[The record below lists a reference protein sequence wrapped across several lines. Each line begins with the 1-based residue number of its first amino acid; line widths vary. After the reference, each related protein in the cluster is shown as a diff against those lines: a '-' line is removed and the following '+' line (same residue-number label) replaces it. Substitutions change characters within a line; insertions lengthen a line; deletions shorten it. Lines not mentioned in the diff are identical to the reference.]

1 MNMFSLYSNKKFV
14 KLTEYIPFNQLY
26 YIFYNQ
32 KLERTNLK
40 YIQII
45 KLLKYFIRN
54 TKIMQKLIKGINL
67 NTKIQRYSKIKDFR
81 EIRLFFSHQKLKL

>member
-26 YIFYNQ
+26 YIFYKQ
-32 KLERTNLK
+32 KLEKANLK
-40 YIQII
+40 YIQVI

-54 TKIMQKLIKGINL
+54 TKIMQKLIK
-67 NTKIQRYSKIKDFR
+67 KMD
-81 EIRLFFSHQKLKL
+81 IRK